1 MRLTDTVKIP
11 DQVMARSVGDELV
24 ILDLASGTYFGLD
37 GVGMLAWH
45 VLSEGGSL
53 ADACAAVLAEY
64 DVARE
69 TVEADIVTLVAD
81 LAAKG
86 LVELA

>member
-1 MRLTDTVKIP
+1 MRLTDSVRIP
-11 DQVMARSVGDELV
+11 DQVMARAVGDELV

-37 GVGMLAWH
+37 GVGVVMWR
-45 VLSEGGSL
+45 VLSEGSSL

-69 TVEADIVTLVAD
+69 TVEADLVALVGD